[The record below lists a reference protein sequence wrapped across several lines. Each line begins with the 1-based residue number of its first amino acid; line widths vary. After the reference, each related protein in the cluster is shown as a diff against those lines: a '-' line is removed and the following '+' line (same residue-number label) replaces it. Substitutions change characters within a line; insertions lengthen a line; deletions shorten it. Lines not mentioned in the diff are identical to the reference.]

1 MAEALK
7 SEAVT
12 GASAGDDGAGTGS
25 LPHAGALAELRGIR
39 SGIVKQSIKTVIS
52 EKIAGLI
59 ASGILQVGDAL
70 PGERE
75 LAATLNVSREAVRG
89 AIQILALQG
98 VLEVSHGARTR
109 VLRADV
115 GPVTIGFA
123 MARAVDAYDLD
134 SVHSARV
141 LIERQVVADA
151 ALAIADDTLG
161 VLESL
166 LQAQHDAL
174 DDPVRFLISDRE
186 FHTTIYRVSP
196 NRLLADFSTD
206 LYGYMMEYRRRVVA
220 RPGAIA
226 TSYADHVAIVAALRS
241 HDPARA
247 VDAFAAHT
255 GRIYRTTQSILSDAD
270 SR

>member
-7 SEAVT
+7 SDAVTVPADDGTGAEAVI
-12 GASAGDDGAGTGS
+12 
-25 LPHAGALAELRGIR
+25 HAGALSELRGLR

-52 EKIAGLI
+52 DKIAGLI

-70 PGERE
+70 PSERE
-75 LAATLNVSREAVRG
+75 LAAALNVSREAVRG
-89 AIQILALQG
+89 AIQILATQG

-134 SVHSARV
+134 SVHSARL
-141 LIERQVVADA
+141 LIERQVVAEA
-151 ALAIADDTLG
+151 ALVIADDTLD
-161 VLESL
+161 VLQRL
-166 LQAQHDAL
+166 LAAQNQAL

-186 FHTTIYRVSP
+186 FHTTIYRASP

-220 RPGAIA
+220 QPGAIA
-226 TSYADHVAIVAALRS
+226 TSYADHVAIVEALHTR
-241 HDPARA
+241 DPDRA
-247 VDAFAAHT
+247 VEAFSAHT
-255 GRIYRTTQSILSDAD
+255 GRIYSTTQSILNQTGV
-270 SR
+270 R